1 MAAPTRP
8 DMGEPDAI
16 RAALD
21 QIEASEPAGLRA
33 AIEALPANV
42 RFAAYSRAVRQL
54 VGRMVA
60 IDRLGTAVVLA
71 DVVSK
76 LKSAG

>member
-1 MAAPTRP
+1 MAGPIRT
-8 DMGEPDAI
+8 DLNEPDAI

-33 AIEALPANV
+33 AIEALPVNV

-54 VGRMVA
+54 VARMGA
-60 IDRLGTAVVLA
+60 IDRLVIAVVLA

-76 LKSAG
+76 LKSVE